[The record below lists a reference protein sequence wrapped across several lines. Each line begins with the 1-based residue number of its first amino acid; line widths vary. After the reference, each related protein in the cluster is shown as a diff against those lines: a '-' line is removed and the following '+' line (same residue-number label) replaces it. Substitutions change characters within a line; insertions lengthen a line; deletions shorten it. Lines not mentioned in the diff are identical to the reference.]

1 MRPRKLRNTRSQ
13 LYTERPMSTHSNVIY
28 FQAELRSPV
37 AFDRTKALHS
47 LELMGEQLL
56 DKALAKEVLDFT
68 SRGVPFYAL
77 EDSHFNAW
85 VGQAGGLW
93 TRARTAEAQ
102 PA

>member
-1 MRPRKLRNTRSQ
+1 MN
-13 LYTERPMSTHSNVIY
+13 THSNVIY

-47 LELMGEQLL
+47 LERLGEQAL
-56 DKALAKEVLDFT
+56 DKALAKEVLAFT
-68 SRGVPFYAL
+68 SRGVPYYAL

-85 VGQAGGLW
+85 VGQAGSLW
-93 TRARTAEAQ
+93 TRAKAAEAQ

>member
-1 MRPRKLRNTRSQ
+1 
-13 LYTERPMSTHSNVIY
+13 MSTHSNVIY

-47 LELMGEQLL
+47 LELMGEQLH
-56 DKALAKEVLDFT
+56 DQTLAKEVLEFT
-68 SRGVPFYAL
+68 SRGVPYYAL

-93 TRARTAEAQ
+93 TRARSAEAQ

>member
-1 MRPRKLRNTRSQ
+1 
-13 LYTERPMSTHSNVIY
+13 MSTHSNVIY

-47 LELMGEQLL
+47 LELMGEQLH
-56 DKALAKEVLDFT
+56 DQALAKEVLEFT
-68 SRGVPFYAL
+68 SRGVPYYAL
-77 EDSHFNAW
+77 EDAHFNAW

-93 TRARTAEAQ
+93 TRVRAAEAQ